1 MEYCSTK
8 PLDTHGATNMRVGIT
23 GQSGFIGSHLYS
35 YLKTDED
42 VTLIPYQRRFF
53 ENAYELDKFLQSCD
67 VVVHLAGANLGPDE
81 EVYEDNIQL
90 AEGLVSALERTRS
103 TPHLIYSSSTHE
115 NRDTAYG
122 RSKHHARQ
130 TLSTW
135 AHENDAKFTGL
146 IIPNVYGPFCRPFYN
161 SVVATYC
168 YQLTHGQEPEIKE
181 DQPIGLIYI
190 DDVLQK
196 IHRVILYELES
207 DEMLVPPNLEM
218 KMSDLLDKLQGFKQQ
233 YIEEKVIP
241 DLSDPFDL
249 KLFNTFRSHIE
260 PGHYPVPHDVK
271 QDHRGYLFE
280 AIRALNQGQAFLS
293 TTKPG
298 VERGNHYHRR
308 KVERFSIVK
317 GRALVQLRRV
327 GTKTI
332 QDYFLDGEKPSYI
345 DIPVLQ
351 THNLIN
357 VGEEELIMLF
367 WTSELYNPEDPDT
380 YYEMVNEPKSYDESI
395 TLEATP

>member
-1 MEYCSTK
+1 
-8 PLDTHGATNMRVGIT
+8 MRVGIT

-168 YQLTHGQEPEIKE
+168 YQLTHGQEPEIKT

-260 PGHYPVPHDVK
+260 PGHYPVSYDVK

-327 GTKTI
+327 GTNII

-345 DIPVLQ
+345 DIPVLH

>member
-1 MEYCSTK
+1 
-8 PLDTHGATNMRVGIT
+8 MRVGIT
-23 GQSGFIGSHLYS
+23 GQSGFIGSHLHS
-35 YLKTDED
+35 YLETDED

-53 ENAYELDKFLQSCD
+53 ENAYELDKFLRRCD
-67 VVVHLAGANLGPDE
+67 VVVHLAGANRGPDE
-81 EVYEDNIQL
+81 EVYETNVQL
-90 AEGLVSALERTRS
+90 AEGLVSALERTGS

-115 NRDTAYG
+115 TRDTAYG
-122 RSKHHARQ
+122 RSKLHARQ
-130 TLSTW
+130 TLSAW
-135 AHENDAKFTGL
+135 AHENGAKFTGL

-161 SVVATYC
+161 SVVATFC
-168 YQLTHGQEPEIKE
+168 HQLTHGQEPEIKE

-207 DEMLVPPNLEM
+207 DEMLVPPNLEI
-218 KMSDLLDKLQGFKQQ
+218 KVSDLLDKLQGFKQQ

-241 DLSDPFDL
+241 DLSEPFDL
-249 KLFNTFRSHIE
+249 KMFNTFKSYIE
-260 PGHYPVPHDVK
+260 PGHYPIPYDVK

-280 AIRALNQGQAFLS
+280 AIRSLNQGQAFLS

-327 GTKTI
+327 GSDAI
-332 QDYFLDGEKPSYI
+332 NDYILNGEKPSYI
-345 DIPVLQ
+345 DIPVLH

-357 VGEEELIMLF
+357 VGEEELLMLF

-380 YYEMVNEPKSYDESI
+380 YYETVNEPKSYDEPI

>member
-1 MEYCSTK
+1 
-8 PLDTHGATNMRVGIT
+8 MRVGIT
-23 GQSGFIGSHLYS
+23 GQSGFIGSHLHS

-53 ENAYELDKFLQSCD
+53 ENVYELDNFLGRCD
-67 VVVHLAGANLGPDE
+67 AVVHLAGVNRGPDE
-81 EVYEDNIQL
+81 EVYETNVRL
-90 AEGLVSALERTRS
+90 AEMLVSALKRTEC

-115 NRDTAYG
+115 TRDTAYG
-122 RSKHHARQ
+122 RSKLHVRQ
-130 TLSTW
+130 MLSAW
-135 AHENDAKFTGL
+135 ANEYGAKFTGFL
-146 IIPNVYGPFCRPFYN
+146 IPNVYGPFCRPFYN
-161 SVVATYC
+161 SVVATFC
-168 YQLTHGQEPEIKE
+168 HQLTHGQEPEIKT

-190 DDVLQK
+190 DDLLDK

-218 KMSDLLDKLQGFKQQ
+218 KVSDLLDKLQGFKQR
-233 YIEEKVIP
+233 YLEDKIIP

-249 KLFNTFRSHIE
+249 KLFNTFRSYLE
-260 PGHYPVPHDVK
+260 PGHYPVQYDVK
-271 QDHRGYLFE
+271 KDHRGYLFE
-280 AIRALNQGQAFLS
+280 AIKSLNGGQAFLS

-327 GTKTI
+327 GTEKI
-332 QDYFLDGEKPSYI
+332 QDYILSGEKPSYI
-345 DIPVLQ
+345 DIPVLH

-357 VGEEELIMLF
+357 IGEEELFMLF
-367 WTSELYNPEDPDT
+367 WASELFNPEDPDT
-380 YYEMVNEPKSYDESI
+380 YYETVYKPESYEDS
-395 TLEATP
+395 LSMEATA

>member
-1 MEYCSTK
+1 
-8 PLDTHGATNMRVGIT
+8 MRVGIT

-42 VTLIPYQRRFF
+42 VTLIPFQRRFF
-53 ENAYELDKFLQSCD
+53 ENLYELDKFLLSCD
-67 VVVHLAGANLGPDE
+67 AVVHLAGANRGPDE
-81 EVYEDNIQL
+81 EVYEANVGL
-90 AEGLVSALERTRS
+90 AETLVSALERTGC
-103 TPHLIYSSSTHE
+103 TPHLIFSSSTHE
-115 NRDTAYG
+115 TRDTAYG
-122 RSKHHARQ
+122 RSKLQARQ
-130 TLSTW
+130 TLSAW
-135 AHENDAKFTGL
+135 AQENEARFTGL

-161 SVVATYC
+161 SVVATFC
-168 YQLTHGQEPEIKE
+168 HQLTHGQEPEIKT

-190 DDVLQK
+190 DDLLQK

-207 DEMLVPPNLEM
+207 DEMLVPPNLEI
-218 KMSDLLDKLQGFKQQ
+218 KVSELLEKLQGFKQS

-249 KLFNTFRSHIE
+249 KLFNTFRSYLE
-260 PGHYPVPHDVK
+260 PGHYPVQYDIK
-271 QDHRGYLFE
+271 KDHRGILFE
-280 AIRALNQGQAFLS
+280 AVRALNGGQAFLS

-308 KVERFSIVK
+308 KLERFSIVK

-327 GTKTI
+327 GTEAI
-332 QDYFLDGEKPSYI
+332 QDYILSGDKPSFI
-345 DIPVLQ
+345 DIPVLH

-357 VGEEELIMLF
+357 IGEEELLMLF
-367 WTSELYNPEDPDT
+367 WASELYNPEDPDT
-380 YYEMVNEPKSYDESI
+380 YYEAVNEPESYEDPM